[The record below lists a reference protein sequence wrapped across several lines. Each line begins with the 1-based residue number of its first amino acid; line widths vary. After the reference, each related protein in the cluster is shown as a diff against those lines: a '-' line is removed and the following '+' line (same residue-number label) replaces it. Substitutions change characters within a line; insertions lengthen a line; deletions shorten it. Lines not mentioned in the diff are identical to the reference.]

1 MDENINIALV
11 IERTLLAF
19 NCTSQ
24 KQLADIFNI
33 SPEDLS
39 ARKRRGTLLKLI
51 EKEAFRRKI
60 SYDWIITGE
69 GSKTFGHGTGTRIS
83 EPISEYNHSGSIS
96 DSLAK
101 TAAILESKSIFSHA
115 LSSNIEA
122 FHYALII
129 EKKLNIAIDKIEV
142 LEEWKKSVEK
152 RLPPVVNGS

>member
-1 MDENINIALV
+1 MKNKFNNEILKRAMMAFDCRFVKDFAKLFDISPQNLNGYLHRGTFKDLIRPEAYKRGINI
-11 IERTLLAF
+11 
-19 NCTSQ
+19 
-24 KQLADIFNI
+24 
-33 SPEDLS
+33 
-39 ARKRRGTLLKLI
+39 
-51 EKEAFRRKI
+51 
-60 SYDWIITGE
+60 DWIITGE